1 MSEREYRRALAAVL
15 AEIEAEAR
23 RLGRKVLLPAALGAG
38 LALGAGGC
46 GDDTTTGPT
55 ADAWVGRPDAVYGTD
70 AGPWPDLK
78 RDTASDADL
87 MVGRP
92 DAVYAADSGPW
103 SDLARDASSEA
114 GADAASDTRAAATD
128 ATSDAVD
135 TD

>member
-55 ADAWVGRPDAVYGTD
+55 ADTYIPRDAALYADASVGRPDAIYAAD
-70 AGPWPDLK
+70 AGPWPDLA
-78 RDTASDADL
+78 RDVSSEASTDGASDA
-87 MVGRP
+87 RIP
-92 DAVYAADSGPW
+92 
-103 SDLARDASSEA
+103 
-114 GADAASDTRAAATD
+114 ATD
-128 ATSDAVD
+128 ATD
-135 TD
+135 